1 MKLPARFWVHL
12 FSHLGFVAILAGL
25 LAGWV
30 GTFFEALAGHSVTAT
45 DGARLGNVG
54 TLFGFC
60 MLALLLLGALT
71 ITGELFGLIRP
82 YDRKAPYRHEA
93 QAVHRKVLLIVVA
106 VLSWAG
112 LTAAFVI
119 GSMMLSG

>member
-93 QAVHRKVLLIVVA
+93 QAVYRKVLLVVVA

-119 GSMMLSG
+119 GSMMRSG

>member
-1 MKLPARFWVHL
+1 MHL

-119 GSMMLSG
+119 GSMMRSG